1 MQTKFT
7 AYQHHST
14 RISPWAQ
21 DLSLLLQ
28 RLLLVRIFFDSGL
41 VKLENWEG
49 TLQLFRDEYK
59 VPLLSPEFAAYSAV
73 FFELSCPV
81 LLAIGLTTRI
91 AILPL
96 LAMTAV
102 IQYTYDQNIA
112 HYFWATLLFNLLA
125 YGAGRWSLDHYL
137 HKKFCR

>member
-1 MQTKFT
+1 MQTIFT
-7 AYQHHST
+7 ALQHHIT

-28 RLLLVRIFFDSGL
+28 RLLLVRIFFESGL

-49 TLQLFRDEYK
+49 TVQLFQDEYK
-59 VPLLSPEFAAYSAV
+59 VPLLAPEFAAYSAA

-81 LLAIGLTTRI
+81 LLAIGLTTRA

-102 IQYTYDQNIA
+102 IQFTYDQNIA
-112 HYFWATLLFNLLA
+112 HFFWAALLFNLFA

-137 HKKFCR
+137 IKKFWR

>member
-1 MQTKFT
+1 MQTIFT

-14 RISPWAQ
+14 VFSPWAQ
-21 DLSLLLQ
+21 NLSLLFQ
-28 RLLLVRIFFDSGL
+28 RLLLVRIFFDSSL

-81 LLAIGLTTRI
+81 LLAIGLATRI

-102 IQYTYDQNIA
+102 IQFTYDQNIA
-112 HYFWATLLFNLLA
+112 HFFWAALLFNLLA
-125 YGAGRWSLDHYL
+125 YGAGRWSLDHFL
-137 HKKFCR
+137 NKKFRR